1 MFIDKVSNLDSGMKN
16 KVNDF
21 SADQVFDNSDIARRT
36 DAAYSKDAGNVAANV
51 AAEAA
56 F

>member
-1 MFIDKVSNLDSGMKN
+1 MKN

-36 DAAYSKDAGNVAANV
+36 DTAYAKDAGNLEANV